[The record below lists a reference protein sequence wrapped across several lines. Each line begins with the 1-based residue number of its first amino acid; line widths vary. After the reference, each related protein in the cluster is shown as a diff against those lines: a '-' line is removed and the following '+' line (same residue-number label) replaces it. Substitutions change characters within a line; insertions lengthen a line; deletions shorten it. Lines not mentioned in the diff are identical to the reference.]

1 MNLILIWYD
10 QQSDRQ
16 IITNSIVTYEG
27 NFIMHGQLVPGAD
40 VHFMGIGGFGINPI
54 AQVMHQQGY
63 VVSGCDLLESPLLA
77 PLRKWDIPIEIGHS
91 PGHLERFA
99 VDALVISSAIP
110 PDNPEVKAAREAGIP
125 VYKRS
130 DILEVLT
137 QDQMCVAI
145 AGTHGKTTTSGM
157 IAYALSA
164 TGQAPSFIVGGVVEG
179 LSANAQAGTGPAF
192 IIEADEYDRM
202 FMGLRPTISVVTTLE
217 MDHPD
222 MFGEFSDVLAL
233 FDEFVDLLPKD
244 GLLIAG
250 HDNQAARQLATRR
263 KEQGLPALTYGI
275 TGGDWQAVDVR
286 PNEKGGMSFT
296 ALQSGARVAEA
307 ALQLPGV
314 HNVQNTL
321 AAVAVGAQ
329 LGVSRQAM
337 ADALSA
343 FGGVER
349 RFQVK
354 GEQRGI
360 TVVDDYAHHPTAIQV
375 TLAAAAARYP
385 GRSLWAVWQPHT
397 FSRTRALLDD
407 FAASFQEADH
417 VIVTDVFRSRDRET
431 FGISPQD
438 VLSRMADH
446 PDARHI
452 GAFDDIVA
460 HLVEHARPGDVVIVM
475 SAGDATWLCDDLL
488 LALGKS

>member
-1 MNLILIWYD
+1 MI
-10 QQSDRQ
+10 SDEIRQ
-16 IITNSIVTYEG
+16 LTTDSIVTYKG
-27 NFIMHGQLVPGAD
+27 DFSMRGQLVPGAG

-77 PLRKWDIPIEIGHS
+77 PLRKLGISVEVGHS

-110 PDNPEVKAAREAGIP
+110 PDNPEVEAARELGIP

-137 QDQMCVAI
+137 KDRMSVAI

-157 IAYALSA
+157 AAYALSA
-164 TGQAPSFIVGGVVEG
+164 SGQDPSFIVGGVVEG
-179 LSANAQAGTGPAF
+179 LSANAHAGTGPAF

-222 MFGEFSDVLAL
+222 MFGEFSDVFDL
-233 FDEFVDLLPKD
+233 FGEFVDLLPKT

-250 HDNQAARQLATRR
+250 HDNLPARQLAEQRR
-263 KEQGLPALTYGI
+263 DKGLPALTYGI
-275 TGGDWQAVDVR
+275 TGGEWRAVDVR
-286 PNEKGGMSFT
+286 PNERGGMSFT
-296 ALQSGARVAEA
+296 VMQNGARVAEV
-307 ALQLPGV
+307 ALRLPGV
-314 HNVQNTL
+314 HNVQNAL

-329 LGVSRQAM
+329 LGVSRRAM
-337 ADALSA
+337 ADALST

-354 GEQRGI
+354 GERHGI
-360 TVVDDYAHHPTAIQV
+360 TVVDDYAHHPTAIRV

-385 GRSLWAVWQPHT
+385 DRPLWAVWQPHT

-407 FAASFQEADH
+407 FAASFQDADH
-417 VIVTDVFRSRDRET
+417 VIVTDVYRSRDRET
-431 FGISPQD
+431 FGIGPQD
-438 VLSRMADH
+438 VLSRMKDH

-452 GAFDDIVA
+452 GAFDEILA
-460 HLVEHARPGDVVIVM
+460 YLVEHARPGDVVIVM
-475 SAGDATWLCDDLL
+475 SAGDATRLCDDLL
-488 LALGKS
+488 LALERS